1 MSQTIFKNAMLLD
14 ADGGALIGPCNVLVE
29 GGLVAYITTG
39 PIRRKGAVTYDIKG
53 KTLMPGLCDAHVHV
67 TAATPD
73 FVALRRWPVS
83 YVTARASEILRG
95 MLMRGFT
102 TVRDAGG
109 ADFGLAQA
117 VDEGYIVGPR
127 ILYCGKALSQTGGH
141 GDMRKPGE
149 QSPDK
154 CYCSAGLGHVVDGVA
169 EVRRA
174 ARDEI
179 RKGASHIKIM
189 ASGGVT
195 SPTDRIGN
203 LQFSLEEISAIVDE
217 AEAAGLYV
225 MAHAYSAEA
234 VNRALQCGVRSIEH
248 GNFLDRDS
256 IDLFKKM
263 DAFLVPTLGAYHAL
277 ADEGVEAGLPA
288 EMLGKLAEVIDAGKV
303 ALELADKHGVKIA
316 FGTDLLGSM
325 HRRQSDEFTLRAQVQ
340 TSRAV
345 LRSATIT
352 AAELFGLQG
361 QIGLI
366 EEGAQADLL
375 VIDGNP
381 IDDLTLLQHQG
392 KHMLAIMKG
401 GVFYKNEL
409 G

>member
-1 MSQTIFKNAMLLD
+1 
-14 ADGGALIGPCNVLVE
+14 
-29 GGLVAYITTG
+29 
-39 PIRRKGAVTYDIKG
+39 
-53 KTLMPGLCDAHVHV
+53 
-67 TAATPD
+67 
-73 FVALRRWPVS
+73 
-83 YVTARASEILRG
+83 
-95 MLMRGFT
+95 
-102 TVRDAGG
+102 
-109 ADFGLAQA
+109 
-117 VDEGYIVGPR
+117 
-127 ILYCGKALSQTGGH
+127 
-141 GDMRKPGE
+141 
-149 QSPDK
+149 
-154 CYCSAGLGHVVDGVA
+154 
-169 EVRRA
+169 
-174 ARDEI
+174 RDEI